1 MENFDKIFKEIQV
14 TDNSSITFTI
24 FCLLLTLFCSYV
36 LKYTFEKKSNS
47 LSSKYQISNMMPILA
62 GTTFLVILIVKSSLA
77 LSLGLVGAL
86 SIVRFRTPI
95 KEPEDLV
102 YLFLSIG
109 LGIGFGAYQ
118 VLSTLIIFFI
128 IIIFIWLKKSNFD
141 DIQSDY
147 NFDILFKN
155 NDMYQKSIDEI
166 NNILKKNTESI
177 NFIKQ
182 ENHENKNINLSLKL
196 KFKKYNQIKLLTSDL
211 DKINQKNDILFSIYE
226 SKILF

>member
-1 MENFDKIFKEIQV
+1 MENFDKILKEIQV
-14 TDNSSITFTI
+14 TDNSSLVFTLL
-24 FCLLLTLFCSYV
+24 CLLLTLFCSYI
-36 LKYTFEKKSNS
+36 LKFTYERKSNS
-47 LSSKYQISNMMPILA
+47 LSSKYQLSNMIPILS

-109 LGIGFGAYQ
+109 IGIGFGAFQ
-118 VLSTLIIFFI
+118 VISTLLIFFI

-141 DIQSDY
+141 TAQNDY
-147 NFDILFKN
+147 NFEIIFKN
-155 NDMYQKSIDEI
+155 SDVYKINIDKI
-166 NNILKKNTESI
+166 NKLLKKNTEHISFVKQEKNENQSI
-177 NFIKQ
+177 NL
-182 ENHENKNINLSLKL
+182 NLKIRFNDY
-196 KFKKYNQIKLLTSDL
+196 KQIKLITSDL
-211 DKINQKNDILFSIYE
+211 EKITKENSMQFSIYE